1 MKVWYAVII
10 FFTYGMICFFY
21 CDEVKAHTN
30 LLIKKDIKILYTSKN
45 YILICTCL
53 QTLRNSIMI
62 LVFLSIQAYFNYI
75 P

>member
-45 YILICTCL
+45 LYLPTNFEKQYNDIGFLLNT
-53 QTLRNSIMI
+53 SI
-62 LVFLSIQAYFNYI
+62 F
-75 P
+75 